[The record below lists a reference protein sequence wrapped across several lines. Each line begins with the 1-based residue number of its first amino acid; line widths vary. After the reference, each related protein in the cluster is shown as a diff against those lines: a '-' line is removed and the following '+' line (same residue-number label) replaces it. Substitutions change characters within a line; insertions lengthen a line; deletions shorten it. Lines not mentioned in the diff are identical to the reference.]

1 MMAIISLV
9 NNKGGVGK
17 TTMTV
22 NLAHAL
28 ANRQKDVL
36 VVDLDSQCNS
46 SSLLVDGGF
55 VEESL
60 YDILSGENEGISKAI
75 YSTPYERLKCL
86 VNEEETSA
94 LEFDLSANLP
104 ENYNILR
111 SKIKNYVNTN
121 FDYTL
126 IDCPPNLGFFVIN
139 ALVASD
145 FVIVPVMCGSRF
157 SIEGLTKAIKLV
169 HFIQKENK
177 DDPTRVSN
185 PDLRFLRL
193 AINSIDKRTTMSK
206 VILERLKKNFGE
218 DQIFETNIGMSTV
231 FHQAEDLNKTVIRH
245 APRSIGARA
254 YRDLAKE
261 LCDILDDNGQ
271 NEG

>member
-28 ANRQKDVL
+28 ANRQKNVL
-36 VVDLDSQCNS
+36 VIDLDSQCNS
-46 SSLLVDGGF
+46 SSLLVDNKF

-60 YDILSGENEGISKAI
+60 YDILNGENDDIGKAI
-75 YSTPYERLKCL
+75 YSTPYDRLKCL
-86 VNEEETSA
+86 ANEEETSA

-104 ENYNILR
+104 DNYNILR
-111 SKIKNYVNTN
+111 SNIKEYVNEN

-169 HFIQKENK
+169 HYIQQEDDN
-177 DDPTRVSN
+177 DPTRVSN

-245 APRSIGARA
+245 APRSVGARA

-261 LCDILDDNGQ
+261 LCGVLGDID
-271 NEG
+271 EGE